1 MILKS
6 FKCLILFSNC
16 GQIKQDTKSNIRITH
31 ISCGILLTAVPQ
43 GTPRC
48 TERTALQDGGIYT
61 PKLLLR
67 MPWAYQ
73 LSPEIAFSWRA
84 ASLKENLHPMM
95 VNKEGSRPGLLTL
108 NLDQLGRAASKSLW
122 DRLTPSKD
130 FIAASSLSL
139 SNLAAFPFPQV
150 WVLIDWPFSC

>member
-1 MILKS
+1 MVWKS
-6 FKCLILFSNC
+6 FKMPQPFLKR

-31 ISCGILLTAVPQ
+31 ISCGILLTALPQ

-73 LSPEIAFSWRA
+73 LSPEIAFS
-84 ASLKENLHPMM
+84 
-95 VNKEGSRPGLLTL
+95 
-108 NLDQLGRAASKSLW
+108 
-122 DRLTPSKD
+122 
-130 FIAASSLSL
+130 
-139 SNLAAFPFPQV
+139 
-150 WVLIDWPFSC
+150 